1 MKKALRWVVIL
12 AVIVAL
18 AWFGLRA
25 LQQRKAVQ
33 AENAAKAAVPK
44 VALAL
49 ELAPSDIVKAG
60 KVELARTLDV
70 SGGLKAVNSAVLKA
84 KVPAEIKTLTVR
96 EGDRVSRGQLLGQ
109 LDSTEFDWKLRQA
122 EQTASAAKA
131 QLDIAQRALE
141 NNRALVAQG
150 FISATGLETSVS
162 NEAAAQGNL
171 QAALAAVELAR
182 KARGDV
188 MLVAPISG
196 LVSQRLAQPGERV
209 AVDARVIE
217 IVDLSQLELEAAVA
231 AEDVPLLSL
240 GKPAAL
246 AVDGIDAVVS
256 ARVARINP
264 SAQAG
269 SRSIMVYLAVQGQP
283 ALRQGMFAKG
293 RIELARK
300 AALALP
306 LSAIHT
312 DRARPYVLQID
323 GDVVRQRDVTLGLQG
338 EVNGQT
344 WVEVVSGIGVGAD
357 VLAGSV
363 GALRDGTRVRTASA
377 GTAPVPAAGTAPS
390 PAAGAS
396 ATR

>member
-1 MKKALRWVVIL
+1 MKKVLRWAVVLAVVGAITIL
-12 AVIVAL
+12 AL
-18 AWFGLRA
+18 GA
-25 LQQRKAVQ
+25 LQKRKAAQ
-33 AENAAKAAVPK
+33 AEAAAKAALPK
-44 VALAL
+44 AAPAL
-49 ELAPSDIVKAG
+49 ELAPTDVVKAG
-60 KVELARTLDV
+60 VVELARTLDV

-84 KVPAEIKTLTVR
+84 KVPAEIKSLTVR

-122 EQTASAAKA
+122 EQTASSAKA
-131 QLDIAQRALE
+131 QLDIALRALE

-182 KARGDV
+182 KARADV
-188 MLVAPISG
+188 MLVAPIGG
-196 LVSQRLAQPGERV
+196 LVSQRMAQPGERV
-209 AVDARVIE
+209 AVDAKLIE

-246 AVDGIDAVVS
+246 AVDGIDGAVS

-269 SRSIMVYLAVQGQP
+269 GRSIMVYLAVQGQP

-306 LSAIHT
+306 LSAIRT
-312 DRARPYVLQID
+312 DRARPYVLQVD
-323 GDVVRQRDVTLGLQG
+323 GDVARQRDVALGLQG
-338 EVNGQT
+338 EVNGQA
-344 WVEVVSGIGVGAD
+344 WVEVASGLSAGAE

-363 GALRDGTRVRTASA
+363 GALRDGTKVRL
-377 GTAPVPAAGTAPS
+377 GPPVPALATAAP
-390 PAAGAS
+390 AGAS
-396 ATR
+396 AAR